1 MQCNASF
8 FDKVYHRSKGTQLL
22 GLRFLWQFVYLFD
35 LAIQT
40 AFQTWKFQIESLIP
54 GAPRA
59 VVSSSPSCDRHYHP
73 YSVITSRKI
82 NFPMSSLAQLKS
94 VVN

>member
-1 MQCNASF
+1 MHKRNAIF
-8 FDKVYHRSKGTQLL
+8 FDKVCHRSSATQLL
-22 GLRFLWQFVYLFD
+22 GLRFPWQFVYLFD

-59 VVSSSPSCDRHYHP
+59 VVSSSPSCDHYYHP
-73 YSVITSRKI
+73 
-82 NFPMSSLAQLKS
+82 
-94 VVN
+94 